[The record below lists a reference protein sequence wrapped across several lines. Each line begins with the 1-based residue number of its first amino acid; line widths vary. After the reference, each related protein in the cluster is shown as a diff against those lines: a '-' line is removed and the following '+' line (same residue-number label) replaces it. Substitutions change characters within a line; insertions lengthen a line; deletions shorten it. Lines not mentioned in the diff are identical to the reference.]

1 MKKKEL
7 FFMCIFMICFLTCA
21 TVMTGDYLCKYLE
34 LKREDSRY
42 FVEESVELEVSMAEE
57 ERNEQDVEKQ
67 RSDGMQSG
75 NEQRMVQL
83 DVKDEQ
89 TKEINI
95 IESDC
100 EREEQL
106 CPSGVQNTKSETVPV
121 VDAKENN
128 VEEYQ
133 EAETVGYEYFEDA
146 LFIGDSRTVGLM
158 EYGNIGNAT
167 FFADS
172 GMSVFELDKK
182 KISIPSEGK
191 MGFDEVL
198 TRKEYG
204 KIYLMLGINELGYR
218 FENIQERYKETVERI
233 KESQGNAI
241 IYLCANMHVTEEQS
255 QKDEIYNNQNVNRVN
270 EMISGLADNE
280 RIFYID
286 VNERFDDESGSLS
299 TEYSSD
305 SFHVYGKYYMDWV
318 DWLCTKVVKK
328 PEKS

>member
-34 LKREDSRY
+34 LKREDSRH

-89 TKEINI
+89 
-95 IESDC
+95 
-100 EREEQL
+100 
-106 CPSGVQNTKSETVPV
+106 TKSETVPV

-318 DWLCTKVVKK
+318 DWLCTKVRVHSLGSIDKVSSTLPK
-328 PEKS
+328 

>member
-34 LKREDSRY
+34 LKREDSRH

-89 TKEINI
+89 
-95 IESDC
+95 
-100 EREEQL
+100 
-106 CPSGVQNTKSETVPV
+106 TKSETVPV

-204 KIYLMLGINELGYR
+204 IYLMLGINELGYP

-280 RIFYID
+280 RIFLPRQIGR
-286 VNERFDDESGSLS
+286 NLLLRTAS
-299 TEYSSD
+299 
-305 SFHVYGKYYMDWV
+305 
-318 DWLCTKVVKK
+318 
-328 PEKS
+328 

>member
-34 LKREDSRY
+34 LKREDSRH
-42 FVEESVELEVSMAEE
+42 FVEESVELEVSMAGE

-89 TKEINI
+89 
-95 IESDC
+95 
-100 EREEQL
+100 
-106 CPSGVQNTKSETVPV
+106 TKSETVPV